1 MSETADVVV
10 IGGGINGVS
19 AAYELAKHGVKNV
32 VLLEKGHIA
41 SGPTGLSSGI
51 VRRHYTLETLAQ
63 MARDSVAVFHNF
75 KELIGGD
82 AGFVRSGVV
91 FVAPAEGAEVLR
103 ETVAMHRRIG
113 IDERLLTP
121 ADVKELEPQAAVED
135 IAVGAYERDG
145 GYADPTSTA
154 NSYAAAAERE
164 GVTIR
169 RGTEVTGLRVEAG
182 RIRGVETA
190 QGPISTGAVVNVAG
204 PWGARIAAF
213 AGVEIP
219 ISPSRHPVLILDRP
233 PAWRQSTPVW
243 GDLVRGWYFKPEGPH
258 GLMIGCLA
266 ESDGDRDVDI
276 EGYAVKIQHEETL
289 RYTEPVLHRFP
300 VMANGTATGS
310 WAGLY
315 DVTPDGLPVIAEIP
329 EVKGFF
335 CAIGFSGHGFKTAPA
350 VGVILAELV
359 TNGACETYDI
369 SIFRPGRFR
378 DGGTAGSRYPFHII
392 G

>member
-1 MSETADVVV
+1 MSETADAVV

-19 AAYELAKHGVKNV
+19 AAYELAKHGLKNV

-41 SGPTGLSSGI
+41 SGPIGLSSGI
-51 VRRHYTLETLAQ
+51 VRRHETLETLSQ

-75 KELIGGD
+75 KDLIGGD

-121 ADVKELEPQAAVED
+121 AEVKALEPHAAVED
-135 IAVGAYERDG
+135 IAAAAYEPDG

-154 NSYAAAAERE
+154 GSYAAAAERE

-169 RGTEVTGLRVEAG
+169 RDTKVTGLRVKAG

-190 QGPISTGAVVNVAG
+190 QGPISTGTVVNVAG
-204 PWGARIAAF
+204 PWGARIASF

-219 ISPSRHPVLILDRP
+219 ISPRRHPVLVLDRP
-233 PAWRQSTPVW
+233 PAWRGPTPVW

-258 GLMIGCLA
+258 GFAIGCLA
-266 ESDGDRDVDI
+266 EIEGDRDVDF
-276 EGYAVKIQHEETL
+276 EGYAVRIQHEETL

-300 VMANGTATGS
+300 VMADATATGS

-335 CAIGFSGHGFKTAPA
+335 CAVGFSRHGFKTAPA

-359 TNGACETYDI
+359 TKGACQTYDI
-369 SIFRPGRFR
+369 SIFHPRRFR
-378 DGGTAGSRYPFHII
+378 DGSHTRSRYPS
-392 G
+392 